1 MMMVMATHAATVLYW
16 PAKFLSEL
24 RVCSATCS
32 PTARLAAVA
41 AASLTSERA
50 GSTVPLSKTL
60 FCEYSQLQTLWTFS
74 ERTE

>member
-1 MMMVMATHAATVLYW
+1 MPMVMATHAVTVLYQ
-16 PAKFLSEL
+16 PPNFLSEL
-24 RVCSATCS
+24 RARSATCS

-50 GSTVPLSKTL
+50 GSDVPLSKTL